1 MSAAVTPD
9 AAAELGRPASDTT
22 VSERTELRVI
32 RILAVKELRDALRDR
47 WLWLYSASFAVL
59 ATALSSV
66 AVSNAETI
74 GFSGFGRTASSLIA
88 LAQLV
93 VPLMGLTVGAR
104 SLAGQRERGTL
115 MFLLS
120 HPVSPTEV
128 YLGIFVGNAAAML
141 GAVAGGFGIAGL
153 VATLRGAA
161 VDGADLVTIAA
172 LSWLLAVAMIGVGML
187 VSVFARRSAAA
198 MGTALVLWLTFV
210 LLGSLG
216 LMGTSMATH
225 MSEALLFFAAVFN
238 PVEAF
243 RLSAMSAL
251 GGSLDVLG
259 PVGTYAVD
267 TFGDGVRW
275 ITTASVA
282 VWAVVPV
289 LVGGIL
295 FRRRPEQ

>member
-1 MSAAVTPD
+1 MTGTLAPD
-9 AAAELGRPASDTT
+9 LDGELGRPPTELT
-22 VSERTELRVI
+22 IRERTELRVV
-32 RILAVKELRDALRDR
+32 RALAVKELRDALRDR
-47 WLWLYSASFAVL
+47 WLWLYTASFAAL
-59 ATALSSV
+59 ATAITGV
-66 AVSNAETI
+66 AVSNAATI

-128 YLGIFVGNAAAML
+128 YLGVFVGNVAAML
-141 GAVAGGFGIAGL
+141 AAVAGGFGAAGL
-153 VATLRGAA
+153 VAAIRGAA
-161 VDGADLVTIAA
+161 VDPADLITIAG
-172 LSWLLAVAMIGVGML
+172 LSWLLAVSMIGVGML
-187 VSVFARRSAAA
+187 VSVFARRSASA
-198 MGTALVLWLTFV
+198 MGSSLVLWLLFV
-210 LLGSLG
+210 LFGNLG

-225 MSEALLFFAAVFN
+225 MSEAMLFSAATFN

-243 RLSAMSAL
+243 RLSAMTAL

-275 ITTASVA
+275 VTAASLV

-289 LVGGIL
+289 LIGGAL